1 MAKPVKGHHF
11 QRYKHI
17 TRLFRERAEGHEF
30 DFGKGGHLRPLAATC
45 SGGHLRPLVATCSG
59 GHLRPLALAALRPLD
74 WLQVAATGCQ

>member
-1 MAKPVKGHHF
+1 MVWYVMVWWFPRKMAKPVKGHHF

-30 DFGKGGHLRPLAATC
+30 DFGKGGRLRPLAATC
-45 SGGHLRPLVATCSG
+45 

-74 WLQVAATGCQ
+74 WLQVAASDCQ